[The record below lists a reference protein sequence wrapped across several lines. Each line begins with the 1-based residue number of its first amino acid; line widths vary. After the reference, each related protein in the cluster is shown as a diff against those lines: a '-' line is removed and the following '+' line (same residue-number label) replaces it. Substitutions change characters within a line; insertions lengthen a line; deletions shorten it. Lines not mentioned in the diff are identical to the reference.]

1 MSTKFLRK
9 IILEEIKN
17 ILKEEDISATAKD
30 ITTVKDPSIRLKNV
44 VALAAKLAPS
54 QGGRALRL
62 GDTNETISKIVG
74 VPNFVSDVQSALKMI
89 GYKNVTDSGVYDRAT
104 FSAVKDV
111 QRKSPG
117 LVVDGKLGQETI
129 QRFLPLYKT
138 AKQDYSKS
146 MADVENLE
154 YELRGMKTPE
164 EKEEEKRLM
173 ADIAKAEKEL
183 ADLDKPASTE
193 PVSTDIKSTSP
204 STQTKMM
211 PSAQYTPKEGDQLK
225 TDLGIQVWHN
235 NEWIPKVEYDYKM
248 SLKKE
253 SLIRKEIAKLLKRL

>member
-1 MSTKFLRK
+1 MSTKYLRK

-17 ILKEEDISATAKD
+17 ILKEEDMSVGRTLPGEKIARTAQD
-30 ITTVKDPSIRLKNV
+30 IGTVKDPSLRIKNLI
-44 VALAAKLAPS
+44 ALAAKLAPS
-54 QGGRALRL
+54 QGGRALRP

-138 AKQDYSKS
+138 AKQSYDKS
-146 MADVENLE
+146 MADVESLE

-173 ADIAKAEKEL
+173 ADITKAEKEL
-183 ADLDKPASTE
+183 ADLDKPAISTE
-193 PVSTDIKSTSP
+193 PVSTDVKSTSP

-211 PSAQYTPKEGDQLK
+211 PSAQYTPKEGDEMK
-225 TDLGIQVWHN
+225 TDLGIQVWHD

-248 SLKKE
+248 SLKK
-253 SLIRKEIAKLLKRL
+253 